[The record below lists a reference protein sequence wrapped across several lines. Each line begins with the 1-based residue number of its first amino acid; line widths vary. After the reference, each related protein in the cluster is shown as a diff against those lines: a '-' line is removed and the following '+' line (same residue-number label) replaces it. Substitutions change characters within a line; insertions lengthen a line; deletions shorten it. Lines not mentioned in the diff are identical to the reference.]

1 MPVID
6 STERS
11 KFRALVIGGY
21 LEDIEISGSGHNAWI
36 KQTPGGSGFNVAN
49 CLSLIGADVL
59 FLSCFGVGDSRKWP
73 FKSIPVTSNC
83 SHGTFLFRG
92 SEVIAVEKPS
102 IVSINEELL
111 ELLSG
116 ERFDLLYSTLEI
128 GQFAASKAASTHSRI
143 KIIDPSPFHEFKG
156 LEGLEKYDFIL
167 ANDYMSFDKDD
178 RRVITKASSK
188 GARYGKKEYLPPRI
202 GKSRFGSGDL
212 FGAIFSLLVSTGA
225 SPEEAIEEAV
235 KISGE
240 YCYKGKSIGQFLL
253 NIRNSLDYVIRS

>member
-6 STERS
+6 STGRS
-11 KFRALVIGGY
+11 KFRALILGGY
-21 LEDIEISGSGHNAWI
+21 LEDIEISGSGHNAEI

-73 FKSIPVTSNC
+73 FESIPVTSNC
-83 SHGTFLFRG
+83 SSGIFLFRD

-102 IVSINEELL
+102 LVSIDEELL

-128 GQFAASKAASTHSRI
+128 GQFAASKAASIESRI

-167 ANDYMSFDKDD
+167 ANDYMSFDRDD
-178 RRVITKASSK
+178 RRVIMKASSK
-188 GARYGKKEYLPPRI
+188 GAFYGKKEYLPPRI
-202 GKSRFGSGDL
+202 GKNRFGSGDL
-212 FGAIFSLLVSTGA
+212 FGAIFSLLVTIGA

-235 KISGE
+235 KASGE
-240 YCYKGKSIGQFLL
+240 YCYQGKSVGQFLL
-253 NIRNSLDYVIRS
+253 GIRDSLDYVIRS